1 MTETVSVTTD
11 TANPPATAQ
20 NTEQTGQQS
29 TENLIPQSRFNE
41 VNQRAKAAE
50 AELDRIK
57 AEREK
62 TEREQAEK
70 NGEWQKLA
78 EKHTAELSEVKPK
91 LKLTEENLE
100 RVTTALEK
108 HVKALRKDVPE
119 HIAGLLDRLD
129 PVDQLDWITK
139 NGDQLVTAGPARG
152 NGPNP
157 RPAAQGHDDRV
168 KTTFAEMRASGR
180 YPTL

>member
-1 MTETVSVTTD
+1 VTETPSATTEA
-11 TANPPATAQ
+11 TPPAAAQ
-20 NTEQTGQQS
+20 NTESTGQQS
-29 TENLIPQSRFNE
+29 TEHLIPKSRFDE
-41 VNQRAKAAE
+41 VNSRARAAE
-50 AELDRIK
+50 AELERIK
-57 AEREK
+57 TEREK

-91 LKLTEENLE
+91 LKAAEDNLE

-139 NGDQLVTAGPARG
+139 NGDQIGNGQPARG

-157 RPAAQGHDDRV
+157 RPAGQATHETRV
-168 KTTFAEMRASGR
+168 QENQQKLQRTGVYNPF
-180 YPTL
+180 